1 MISDKYLPGQH
12 ERAKLMRYDTAVILK
27 RFFFVEQSLIVTQAG
42 WLAAIEPLD
51 VKTLLPQLM
60 WQDAKTADDM
70 RTRVFELRYPSRLME
85 IGEEGPLLR
94 LVDEARNAPSA
105 LAMFQSLLRVFKPAL
120 LKAYREYLDLADEI
134 GDGPSIRFMA
144 LAADEKAEQIKTLE
158 KLLPLMQAADPD
170 GQAAADAWCDELQR
184 RLDALGGIGLDPAED
199 KAGGPVELPN
209 RKPFELAQVP
219 ARDRRFRIV
228 RYYWPDVIDPT
239 FPYGDGLR
247 LQLRSAISHLN
258 EVWAV
263 ETGGALLHAF
273 ADDLGWEF
281 IMDAARWTYDEA
293 RHCRMGYLR
302 LTDWGYKPEELPL
315 GSYIYDSAYGQD
327 PIYRLGMLFFF
338 ETKNI
343 KRKPERI
350 KSFTE
355 YADDV
360 SRHDMDFD
368 WADET
373 IHASYGNRW
382 LSELLKLRGEQNPD
396 PHKIRERCGELVD
409 AMVAQATDD
418 DRREIRAIAEA
429 IIAKAEQIAESAM
442 KN

>member
-199 KAGGPVELPN
+199 KAGDPVELPN

>member
-1 MISDKYLPGQH
+1 MTADLYLPGSH
-12 ERAKLMRYDTAVILK
+12 TRAKLMRYDTAVILK
-27 RFFFVEQSLIVTQAG
+27 RFFFCEQSLIVTQAG
-42 WLAAIEPLD
+42 WLAAIAPLT
-51 VKTLLPQLM
+51 VKTTLPHLM
-60 WQDAKTADDM
+60 WQDAMTADAM
-70 RTRVFELRYPSRLME
+70 RTRVFELRYPNRLME

-105 LAMFQSLLRVFKPAL
+105 LALFRSLLEVFKPAL
-120 LKAYREYLDLADEI
+120 LKAYEDYLSLADVI
-134 GDGPSIRFMA
+134 GDGPSIRFME
-144 LAADEKAEQIKTLE
+144 LAAREKAAHIETLTD
-158 KLLPLMQAADPD
+158 LLPQMIAAEPDAQAE
-170 GQAAADAWCDELQR
+170 ADAWVTQLQQQ
-184 RLDALGGIGLDPAED
+184 LDAMGGIGLDPVESP
-199 KAGGPVELPN
+199 AGEPVELAG
-209 RKPFELAQVP
+209 RQPFALAQVP
-219 ARDRRFRIV
+219 ARDPRFKQM

-247 LQLRSAISHLN
+247 LQLRSAVSHLN

-263 ETGGALLHAF
+263 ETGGALLNAF
-273 ADDLGWEF
+273 AAELGWEF

-293 RHCRMGYLR
+293 RHCLMGYER
-302 LTDWGYKPEELPL
+302 LINWGFEPGELPL
-315 GSYIYDSAYGQD
+315 GTYIYDAAYGQD

-350 KSFTE
+350 KSFGD

-382 LSELLKLRGEQNPD
+382 LTELLKRRQPENPD
-396 PHKIRERCGELVD
+396 PHVVRARCGELVQAVID
-409 AMVAQATDD
+409 SATDD
-418 DRREIRAIAEA
+418 DRHEIRAVADA
-429 IIAKAEQIAESAM
+429 IIAKAERIAAASR
-442 KN
+442 